1 MAKKISSLGPDLV
14 KMGQKL
20 REKITEVLPD
30 IIAVEGKKHFEQSFD
45 NQGFTDKS
53 IRKWKRRRFGG
64 QRNKK
69 RGGRTKAYS
78 EFLRKDKGRAILVS
92 HQADKKGPHLKDS
105 IRATKTK
112 KQVIFSTD
120 KPYAQVHN
128 EGGHAGRGAGFE
140 MPQRQFMGPSEEL
153 NKKIERKITRE
164 MDEFFK
170 NFNL

>member
-1 MAKKISSLGPDLV
+1 MAKNIKSLGPDLL

-20 REKITEVLPD
+20 REKIVEVLPD
-30 IIAVEGKKHFEQSFD
+30 IIAVEGKKHFEESFD

-53 IRKWKRRRFGG
+53 IRKWKGRRFGG
-64 QRNKK
+64 QKNRK
-69 RGGRTKAYS
+69 RGGQTKAYR

-92 HQADKKGPHLKDS
+92 HQSDTRGTHLKDS
-105 IRATKTK
+105 IRATKSK
-112 KQVIFSTD
+112 KQIVFSTD

-153 NKKIERKITRE
+153 NRKIEEKVTRE
-164 MDEFFK
+164 MDQFFK